1 MTDASRKRNPVAV
14 FHANQKR
21 HFSRWQ
27 GLAFPDIWL
36 IVCWMNLMVIGMVMV
51 TSSSLSEAS
60 VERLNTFHFAIHQGV
75 FYCGSLIVAYVVFSL
90 GSAFFYEKSAA
101 LLVLSGLL
109 LLALYIPGVG
119 QSVNGARR
127 WIDLRVIHLQVGE
140 IVKVTMILY
149 AAAFLKRNSYRL
161 ESSWK
166 PIVTLLGI
174 VAAFSVLL
182 VEQPDFGT
190 MAVLVTTVLGMMFL
204 AGVSWWRFL
213 LLALGVGAVMAV
225 VLFSASYRVQ
235 RLLAFTDPWSH
246 QFDEGYQLV
255 NSLISFGRGRIFGV
269 GLGESIQKHQY
280 LPEAHTDFI
289 FAIIAEETGLVGTLS
304 VLMIFAVL
312 VWRAF
317 LIAHLADRVRKRF
330 ASNTAYGIGLLLAIQ
345 TLVNIGVTTGAL
357 PTKGLT
363 LPLISYGGSSV
374 LMTCVA
380 LALLARIDAEA
391 RFQARREGKL

>member
-1 MTDASRKRNPVAV
+1 MNDSSRKRNPVAD
-14 FHANQKR
+14 FHANQR
-21 HFSRWQ
+21 RNVSRWQ
-27 GLAFPDIWL
+27 GLVFPDIWL
-36 IVCWMNLMVIGMVMV
+36 IVCWMSLMGIGMVMV
-51 TSSSLSEAS
+51 TSSSLSTAS
-60 VERLNTFHFAIHQGV
+60 VGQLDTFHFAVRQGI
-75 FYCGSLIVAYVVFSL
+75 FYCGSLIVAYMVFSL
-90 GSAFFYEKSAA
+90 GSAFFYEKSAMILVFSGM
-101 LLVLSGLL
+101 LLF
-109 LLALYIPGVG
+109 ALYIPGVG

-127 WIDLRVIHLQVGE
+127 WINLRVIHLQVGE
-140 IVKVTMILY
+140 IVKVAMILY
-149 AAAFLKRNSYRL
+149 AAAFLKRNGYRL
-161 ESSWK
+161 DSSWR
-166 PIVTLLGI
+166 PVVMLLAV
-174 VAAFSVLL
+174 VAVFSALL
-182 VEQPDFGT
+182 LMQPDFGAT
-190 MAVLVTTVLGMMFL
+190 AVLVATVLGMMFL

-213 LLALGVGAVMAV
+213 VLGIGVSALIVALLV
-225 VLFSASYRVQ
+225 SASYRVE

-289 FAIIAEETGLVGTLS
+289 FAIIAEETGLVGALA
-304 VLMIFAVL
+304 VFMIFAVL

-330 ASNTAYGIGLLLAIQ
+330 ASNMAYGIGLWIAIQ
-345 TLVNIGVTTGAL
+345 TLINIGVTTGAL

-380 LALLARIDAEA
+380 LALLARVDAEA

>member
-1 MTDASRKRNPVAV
+1 MSDKSRKRDPVAD
-14 FHANQKR
+14 FHASQRRNV
-21 HFSRWQ
+21 SRWQ

-36 IVCWMNLMVIGMVMV
+36 IVCWMSLIVIGTVMV
-51 TSSSLSEAS
+51 TSASLSDAS
-60 VERLNTFHFAIHQGV
+60 VAQLGTFHFALRQGI
-75 FYCGSLIVAYVVFSL
+75 FYCASLIVAYMVFSV
-90 GSAFFYEKSAA
+90 GSVFFYEKSAMI
-101 LLVLSGLL
+101 LVCSGLL
-109 LLALYIPGVG
+109 LFALYIPSVG

-127 WIDLRVIHLQVGE
+127 WINLRVIHLQVGE
-140 IVKVTMILY
+140 IVKVAMIIY

-161 ESSWK
+161 DSSWK
-166 PIVTLLGI
+166 PIFLLLGI
-174 VAAFSVLL
+174 VGVFSALL
-182 VEQPDFGT
+182 IIQPDFGAT
-190 MAVLVTTVLGMMFL
+190 TVIVTTVLGMMFL

-213 LLALGVGAVMAV
+213 VLGSIVFVLMAALLV
-225 VLFSASYRVQ
+225 SASYRVQ

-255 NSLISFGRGRIFGV
+255 NSLISFGRGQIFGV

-289 FAIIAEETGLVGTLS
+289 FAIIAEETGLVGALT
-304 VLMIFAVL
+304 VFTIFAVL

-317 LIAHLADRVRKRF
+317 VIAHLADRVRKRF
-330 ASNTAYGIGLLLAIQ
+330 ASNMAYGVGLWLAIQ
-345 TLVNIGVTTGAL
+345 TLINIGVTTGAL

-374 LMTCVA
+374 LMTSVA
-380 LALLARIDAEA
+380 LALLARVDAEA